1 MHPKRQKGFAL
12 LTVLLVVA
20 LVATIASSI
29 LYQQRLDIQRSAFML
44 NQSQAMAVA
53 AGIDTWVKKGLAFDA
68 SQNQVDHLAEAW
80 AQPMLPM
87 EFEGGDLGG
96 QLLDMQ
102 GRFNLNNLAET
113 DETKR
118 EAWRSLLERILTR
131 QNLNTDWVAP
141 LIDWV
146 DADNN
151 PIPGGAESDT
161 YLLKNPPYRAA
172 NQLMVLVDEVQL
184 LEGLNPAQFRQ
195 VRPWLSAL
203 PKVSA
208 INVNTAPEPV
218 LLGLAE
224 WMNLSLVQAWLDV
237 RMTEPANETADFRT
251 FLGQMGGGEQNQ
263 INQDLPDWMI
273 TTQSEFFQLEGLVA
287 YGEANLNARALYYR
301 QDQQVSLLQRWI
313 TNADD

>member
-20 LVATIASSI
+20 LVAAIASSI

-68 SQNQVDHLAEAW
+68 SQNQVDHLNEAW
-80 AQPMLPM
+80 AQPILPM

-96 QLLDMQ
+96 QLFDMQ

-118 EAWRSLLERILTR
+118 QAWRSILERILTR

-161 YLLKNPPYRAA
+161 YLLKTPPYRAA
-172 NQLMVLVDEVQL
+172 NQMMVLVDEMQL
-184 LEGLNPAQFRQ
+184 LQGFDPAQFRP
-195 VRPWLSAL
+195 VAPWFSAL

-224 WMNLSLVQAWLDV
+224 WMNPSLVQAWVEL
-237 RMTEPANETADFRT
+237 RMTEPANETADFRG
-251 FLGQMGGGEQNQ
+251 FLAQMSGVEFNQ
-263 INQDLPDWMI
+263 INQDLADWVI

>member
-1 MHPKRQKGFAL
+1 MHPKRQSGFAL

-20 LVATIASSI
+20 LVATIASSL

-44 NQSQAMAVA
+44 NQSQAIAVA
-53 AGIDTWVKKGLAFDA
+53 SGIDTWVKKGLAFDA

-80 AQPMLPM
+80 AQPILPM
-87 EFEGGDLGG
+87 DFEGGDLGG

-102 GRFNLNNLAET
+102 GRFNLNNLAEM

-118 EAWRSLLERILTR
+118 QAWQSVLERILIR
-131 QNLNTDWVAP
+131 QNLTAEWVAP

-146 DADNN
+146 DEDNN
-151 PIPGGAESDT
+151 PVPAGAESDT
-161 YLLKNPPYRAA
+161 YLLKTPPYRAA
-172 NQLMVLVDEVQL
+172 NQLMVLVDEMQL
-184 LEGLNPAQFRQ
+184 LQGFDLTQFDQ
-195 VRPWLSAL
+195 MAAWFSAL
-203 PKVSA
+203 PKVST
-208 INVNTAPEPV
+208 ININTAPEPV

-224 WMNLSLVQAWLDV
+224 WMNPSLVQAWIDL
-237 RMTEPANETADFRT
+237 RLTEPANETADFRA
-251 FLGQMGGGEQNQ
+251 FLMQMAGVEQNQ

-273 TTQSEFFQLEGLVA
+273 TTQSEFFQLDGLVA
-287 YGEANLNARALYYR
+287 YGEANLTARALYYR